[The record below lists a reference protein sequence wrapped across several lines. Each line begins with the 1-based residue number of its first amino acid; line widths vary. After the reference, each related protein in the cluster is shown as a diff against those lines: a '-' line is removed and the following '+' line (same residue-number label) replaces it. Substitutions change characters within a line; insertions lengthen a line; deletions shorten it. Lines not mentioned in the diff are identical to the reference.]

1 MTLGYLFSRIM
12 KLSHKRG
19 YLDHESYVVQ
29 CLALAV
35 LTMGVVKT
43 IGSDDL
49 LAVFFAG
56 NTSLPELILIRF
68 DHVSS
73 SCQVMPLHGMVNSR
87 AILRVNH
94 LIRSS
99 GTFSVV
105 VVSSTLVPGFRGM
118 TLACLI

>member
-19 YLDHESYVVQ
+19 YLDHESYVAQ

-35 LTMGVVKT
+35 FTMGVVKT

-73 SCQVMPLHGMVNSR
+73 SCQVMPLHGMEF
-87 AILRVNH
+87 ILRVNH